1 MFLAIVFILFILSSR
16 FLLLNICIFGFLS
29 PYKGVRMCICV
40 FEGGRGVVSKGCWRQ
55 RSKGVRG
62 GGWGGSDTPEREAI
76 SQLVCSLGSQAEN
89 AADLWSKLKWCQCG
103 NKAPS

>member
-40 FEGGRGVVSKGCWRQ
+40 FEGGRGVVNQGCWRQ

-62 GGWGGSDTPEREAI
+62 GDWGGFRHSRER
-76 SQLVCSLGSQAEN
+76 
-89 AADLWSKLKWCQCG
+89 G
-103 NKAPS
+103 NFTAGLLLRQSG